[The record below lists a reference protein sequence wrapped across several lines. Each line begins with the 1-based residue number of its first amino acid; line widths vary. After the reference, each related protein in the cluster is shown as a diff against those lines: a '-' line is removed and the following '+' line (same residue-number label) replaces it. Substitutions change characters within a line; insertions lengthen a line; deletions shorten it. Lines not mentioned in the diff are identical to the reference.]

1 MTGSAMTMAEQV
13 LARASGRTRVQPG
26 EYLTAHVDVA
36 MCHEALV
43 ACGRQLLD
51 LGIDEVWD
59 PQRVIVVLDHSFP
72 AATERMAASH
82 QMARAFVDQ
91 FGITT
96 FLGHAGIC
104 HQVLVE
110 RGLIKPG
117 ELVLGTDSHSTT
129 YGAVGA
135 AGAGIGIS
143 EMTYVLATGELWM
156 RVPDTIRF
164 ELEGTPGPGTMAKD
178 LILYLA
184 GRFGTDV
191 AQYSAIEYG
200 GPLAAAISV
209 AGRMTMAN
217 MGVELGAKFAFF
229 ATDARTIEFY
239 AGLTEESLAPFG
251 PDPGASY
258 SAVHRVDVSGL
269 GAQVALP
276 HNPGN
281 VRAVAEMD
289 PVRVD
294 QAFLGSCTNARLE
307 DFAVAAEILAGRSV
321 HGGTRLIVTP
331 ASQAVAL
338 AATRAGYIET
348 LLAAGAFVT
357 APGCGACPGGHGGVI
372 GPGEVCVS
380 STNRNFPGRMGSP
393 QASVYL
399 ASPATVAAS
408 AVTGHLTDPSALWS
422 GTTLS

>member
-1 MTGSAMTMAEQV
+1 MTGAAMTMAEQV
-13 LARASGRTRVQPG
+13 LARAAGREEVRPG
-26 EYLTAHVDVA
+26 EYLTARVDVA

-43 ACGRQLLD
+43 ACGRQLLE

-59 PQRVIVVLDHSFP
+59 PARVIVVLDHSFP
-72 AATERMAASH
+72 AANERIAASH
-82 QMARAFVDQ
+82 QLARSLVER
-91 FGITT
+91 FGIGT

-104 HQVLVE
+104 HQVLIE
-110 RGLIKPG
+110 RGLVRPG
-117 ELVLGTDSHSTT
+117 QLVLGTDSHSTT

-135 AGAGIGIS
+135 AGAGIGVT

-156 RVPDTIRF
+156 RVPETIRF
-164 ELEGTPGPGTMAKD
+164 ELDGQVGPGTMAKD
-178 LILYLA
+178 LVLYLA
-184 GRFGTDV
+184 GRYGTDV
-191 AQYSAIEYG
+191 AQYGSIEYA
-200 GPLAAAISV
+200 GPLAAGISI

-217 MGVELGAKFAFF
+217 MGAELGAKFAFF
-229 ATDARTIEFY
+229 AADDRTVEFY
-239 AGLTEESLAPFG
+239 RDLSPVAPARFG
-251 PDPGASY
+251 PDPGAPCA
-258 SAVHRVDVSGL
+258 AVHQVDVTGL

-276 HNPGN
+276 HSPGN
-281 VRAVAEMD
+281 VRAVADLD
-289 PVRVD
+289 PVPVD

-307 DFAVAAEILAGRSV
+307 DFAVASAVVAGRQV
-321 HGGTRLIVTP
+321 HPGTRFIVTP

-393 QASVYL
+393 EASVYL

-408 AVTGHLTDPSALWS
+408 AVTGRLTDPSELWS
-422 GTTLS
+422 GTTLQ

>member
-1 MTGSAMTMAEQV
+1 MTMAEQV
-13 LARASGRTRVQPG
+13 LARAAGRDRVRPG
-26 EYLTAHVDVA
+26 EYLTARIDLA

-43 ACGRQLLD
+43 ACGKQLEQ
-51 LGIDEVWD
+51 LGIEQVWD
-59 PQRVIVVLDHSFP
+59 PSRVVVVLDHSFP
-72 AATERMAASH
+72 AANERMAASH
-82 QMARAFVDQ
+82 QLARSFVER
-91 FGITT
+91 FGIDT

-110 RGLIKPG
+110 RGLVRPG
-117 ELVLGTDSHSTT
+117 QLVLGTDSHSTT

-135 AGAGIGIS
+135 AGAGVGVT

-156 RVPDTIRF
+156 RVPETIRF
-164 ELEGTPGPGTMAKD
+164 ELHGRARPGTMAKD
-178 LILYLA
+178 LVLHLA

-191 AQYSAIEYG
+191 AQYGSIEYV
-200 GPLAAAISV
+200 GPLTGAISI

-229 ATDARTIEFY
+229 AADDCTVEFY
-239 AGLTEESLAPFG
+239 RALGGSPPDPFG
-251 PDPGASY
+251 PDPDAGCA
-258 SAVHRVDVSGL
+258 AHHRVDVTGL

-276 HNPGN
+276 HSPGN
-281 VRAVAEMD
+281 VRPVAEVG

-294 QAFLGSCTNARLE
+294 QAYLGSCTNARLE
-307 DFAVAAEILAGRSV
+307 DLAVAAAVLSGRRV
-321 HGGTRLIVTP
+321 HPGTRLIVTP

-338 AATRAGYIET
+338 AATREGYVET

-357 APGCGACPGGHGGVI
+357 APGCGACPGGHSGVI

-393 QASVYL
+393 KASVYL

-408 AVTGHLTDPSALWS
+408 AVTGHLTDPGELWPE
-422 GTTLS
+422 TTLS

>member
-1 MTGSAMTMAEQV
+1 MTMAEQV

-26 EYLTAHVDVA
+26 EYLTARVDVA

-43 ACGRQLLD
+43 ACGRQLRD

-135 AGAGIGIS
+135 ARAGIGIS

-178 LILYLA
+178 LVLHLA

-191 AQYSAIEYG
+191 AQYSSIEYG

-239 AGLTEESLAPFG
+239 AGLSEEPLASFG

-258 SAVHRVDVSGL
+258 AAVHRVDVSGL

-393 QASVYL
+393 LASVYL

-408 AVTGHLTDPSALWS
+408 AVTGHLTDPAALWS

>member
-1 MTGSAMTMAEQV
+1 MTMAEQV
-13 LARASGRTRVQPG
+13 LARASGRQRVEPG
-26 EYLTAHVDVA
+26 QYLTARIDVA

-43 ACGRQLLD
+43 ACGRQLRD

-59 PQRVIVVLDHSFP
+59 PDRVIVVLDHSFP
-72 AATERMAASH
+72 AASERMAASH
-82 QMARAFVDQ
+82 QLARSFVEQ
-91 FGITT
+91 FGITN

-110 RGLIKPG
+110 RGLVRPG

-129 YGAVGA
+129 YGAIGA

-156 RVPDTIRF
+156 RVPETIRF
-164 ELEGTPGPGTMAKD
+164 DLHGTPGPGTMAKD
-178 LILYLA
+178 LVLHLA
-184 GRFGTDV
+184 GRYGTDV
-191 AQYSAIEYG
+191 AQYSSIEYA
-200 GPLAAAISV
+200 GPLTAAISV

-229 ATDARTIEFY
+229 AADDRTLQFY
-239 AGLTEESLAPFG
+239 AGLTNDLPAPFDS
-251 PDPGASY
+251 DPEATFA
-258 SAVHRVDVSGL
+258 AVHRVDVSGL
-269 GAQVALP
+269 AAQVALP

-281 VRAVAEMD
+281 VRPVADVE

-307 DFAVAAEILAGRSV
+307 DFAVAAGILAGRSV
-321 HGGTRLIVTP
+321 HDGTRLIVTP

-408 AVTGHLTDPSALWS
+408 AVTGYLTDPADLWA